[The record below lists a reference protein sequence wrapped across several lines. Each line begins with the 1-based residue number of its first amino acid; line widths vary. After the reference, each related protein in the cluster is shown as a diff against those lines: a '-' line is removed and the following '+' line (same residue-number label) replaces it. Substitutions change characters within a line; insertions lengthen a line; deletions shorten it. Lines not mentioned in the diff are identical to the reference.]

1 MLIQKVFQ
9 NGKLFSDFNVDNIP
23 NPFILFPESRQ
34 FTGRLSPIAATKV
47 GIYFLLFYTKSKK
60 YFCLLK
66 IIIKIL
72 VSTMFPKKYFRN
84 TKKEKLPRPF
94 ETASLLAPYLCLLYE
109 LLHVYFYLFRELR
122 ADGTFYVFTSFRF
135 IPFFSGMPSLF
146 QLANPF
152 LPCRFSG
159 GGNAE
164 LLQEYPA
171 TSPIIVSSVF
181 FLKVNNPFYVRWDP
195 FIYPLGFDCQPSVVS
210 G

>member
-1 MLIQKVFQ
+1 MDTKKAASFRNISVLK
-9 NGKLFSDFNVDNIP
+9 KLSSKFS
-23 NPFILFPESRQ
+23 FP
-34 FTGRLSPIAATKV
+34 P
-47 GIYFLLFYTKSKK
+47 
-60 YFCLLK
+60 
-66 IIIKIL
+66 
-72 VSTMFPKKYFRN
+72 YFRKSIFGIR
-84 TKKEKLPRPF
+84 KKEKLPRPF

-195 FIYPLGFDCQPSVVS
+195 FIYPLGFDCQPSTVGRVRLTVKLPVKLP
-210 G
+210 GPALLRFHHQVYYRHPGLCQ

>member
-1 MLIQKVFQ
+1 MDTKKSCLIQ
-9 NGKLFSDFNVDNIP
+9 
-23 NPFILFPESRQ
+23 
-34 FTGRLSPIAATKV
+34 
-47 GIYFLLFYTKSKK
+47 K
-60 YFCLLK
+60 YFCLKK

-72 VSTMFPKKYFRN
+72 ISAMFPKKYFQN
-84 TKKEKLPRPF
+84 TKKKEKLPRPF

-181 FLKVNNPFYVRWDP
+181 FLKVNNPFYVRWIP
-195 FIYPLGFDCQPSVVS
+195 FYVRWNLTANRQPSVVF
-210 G
+210 GL

>member
-1 MLIQKVFQ
+1 MDTKKAASFRNISVLK
-9 NGKLFSDFNVDNIP
+9 KLSSKFS
-23 NPFILFPESRQ
+23 FP
-34 FTGRLSPIAATKV
+34 P
-47 GIYFLLFYTKSKK
+47 
-60 YFCLLK
+60 
-66 IIIKIL
+66 
-72 VSTMFPKKYFRN
+72 YFRKSIFGIR
-84 TKKEKLPRPF
+84 KKEKLPRPF

-195 FIYPLGFDCQPSVVS
+195 FIYPLGFDCQPSTVGRVRLTVKLPVKLP
-210 G
+210 GPALLRFHHQVYYRHPGLCQWHRRPQTNPLHP

>member
-1 MLIQKVFQ
+1 MDTK
-9 NGKLFSDFNVDNIP
+9 K
-23 NPFILFPESRQ
+23 
-34 FTGRLSPIAATKV
+34 AA
-47 GIYFLLFYTKSKK
+47 S
-60 YFCLLK
+60 
-66 IIIKIL
+66 
-72 VSTMFPKKYFRN
+72 FRN
-84 TKKEKLPRPF
+84 ISVLKKLSSKFSFPPCFRKSIFGIRKKEKLPRPF

-122 ADGTFYVFTSFRF
+122 ADGTFYVFTSFSF

-195 FIYPLGFDCQPSVVS
+195 FIYPLGFDCQPSTVGRVRLTVKLPVKLP
-210 G
+210 GPALLRFHHQVYYRHPGLCQWHRRPQTNPLHP

>member
-1 MLIQKVFQ
+1 
-9 NGKLFSDFNVDNIP
+9 
-23 NPFILFPESRQ
+23 
-34 FTGRLSPIAATKV
+34 
-47 GIYFLLFYTKSKK
+47 
-60 YFCLLK
+60 
-66 IIIKIL
+66 
-72 VSTMFPKKYFRN
+72 MFPKKYFQN
-84 TKKEKLPRPF
+84 TKKKEKLPRPF

-122 ADGTFYVFTSFRF
+122 ADGTFYVFTSFSF

-164 LLQEYPA
+164 LLQEYPT

-181 FLKVNNPFYVRWDP
+181 FLKVNNPFYVRWDS
-195 FIYPLGFDCQPSVVS
+195 FIYPLGFDRQPSVVS

>member
-1 MLIQKVFQ
+1 M
-9 NGKLFSDFNVDNIP
+9 
-23 NPFILFPESRQ
+23 
-34 FTGRLSPIAATKV
+34 
-47 GIYFLLFYTKSKK
+47 
-60 YFCLLK
+60 
-66 IIIKIL
+66 
-72 VSTMFPKKYFRN
+72 
-84 TKKEKLPRPF
+84 
-94 ETASLLAPYLCLLYE
+94 
-109 LLHVYFYLFRELR
+109 FRELR

-181 FLKVNNPFYVRWDP
+181 FLKVNNPFYVRWIP
-195 FIYPLGFDCQPSVVS
+195 FYVRWNLTANRQPSVMF
-210 G
+210 GL

>member
-1 MLIQKVFQ
+1 MDTKKAASFR
-9 NGKLFSDFNVDNIP
+9 NISV
-23 NPFILFPESRQ
+23 LKK
-34 FTGRLSPIAATKV
+34 LSPK
-47 GIYFLLFYTKSKK
+47 FS
-60 YFCLLK
+60 
-66 IIIKIL
+66 
-72 VSTMFPKKYFRN
+72 FPPYFRKSIFGIR
-84 TKKEKLPRPF
+84 KKEKLPRPF

-195 FIYPLGFDCQPSVVS
+195 FIYPLGFDCQPSTVGRVRLTVKLPVKLP
-210 G
+210 GPALLRFHHQVYYRHPGLCQWHRRPQTNPLHP

>member
-1 MLIQKVFQ
+1 MDTKKAASFRNISVLK
-9 NGKLFSDFNVDNIP
+9 KLSSKFS
-23 NPFILFPESRQ
+23 FPPCFRKSIFGIRKKKSCLVHSRQ
-34 FTGRLSPIAATKV
+34 
-47 GIYFLLFYTKSKK
+47 
-60 YFCLLK
+60 
-66 IIIKIL
+66 
-72 VSTMFPKKYFRN
+72 
-84 TKKEKLPRPF
+84 
-94 ETASLLAPYLCLLYE
+94 LLY
-109 LLHVYFYLFRELR
+109 LLLTYVYSMSCYTFFYLFRELR
-122 ADGTFYVFTSFRF
+122 ADGTFYVFTSFSF

-195 FIYPLGFDCQPSVVS
+195 FIYPLGFDCQPSTVGRVRLTVKLPVKLP
-210 G
+210 GPALLRFHHQVYYRHPGLCQWHRRPQTNPLHP

>member
-1 MLIQKVFQ
+1 
-9 NGKLFSDFNVDNIP
+9 
-23 NPFILFPESRQ
+23 
-34 FTGRLSPIAATKV
+34 
-47 GIYFLLFYTKSKK
+47 
-60 YFCLLK
+60 
-66 IIIKIL
+66 
-72 VSTMFPKKYFRN
+72 MFPKKYFRN

-195 FIYPLGFDCQPSVVS
+195 FIYPLEFDSQPSTVGRIRALVCPTNLSVS
-210 G
+210 PCGFSCRLNSRLSCRVRRFSASTTRFIIVIRVFVNGIVGHK

>member
-1 MLIQKVFQ
+1 MDTKKAASFRNISVLK
-9 NGKLFSDFNVDNIP
+9 KLSSKFS
-23 NPFILFPESRQ
+23 FP
-34 FTGRLSPIAATKV
+34 P
-47 GIYFLLFYTKSKK
+47 
-60 YFCLLK
+60 
-66 IIIKIL
+66 
-72 VSTMFPKKYFRN
+72 YFRKSIFGIR
-84 TKKEKLPRPF
+84 KKEKLPRPF

-122 ADGTFYVFTSFRF
+122 ADGTFYVFTSFSF

-195 FIYPLGFDCQPSVVS
+195 FIYPLGFDCQPSTVGRVRLTVKLPVKLP
-210 G
+210 GPALLRFHHQVYYRHPGLCQWHRRPQTNPLHP

>member
-1 MLIQKVFQ
+1 
-9 NGKLFSDFNVDNIP
+9 
-23 NPFILFPESRQ
+23 
-34 FTGRLSPIAATKV
+34 
-47 GIYFLLFYTKSKK
+47 
-60 YFCLLK
+60 
-66 IIIKIL
+66 
-72 VSTMFPKKYFRN
+72 MFPKKYFRN

-146 QLANPF
+146 QLASPF

-181 FLKVNNPFYVRWDP
+181 FLKVNNPFYVRWIP
-195 FIYPLGFDCQPSVVS
+195 FYVRWIPFYVRWIPFYVRWNLTANRQPSVMF
-210 G
+210 GL

>member
-1 MLIQKVFQ
+1 MDTKKAASFRNISVLK
-9 NGKLFSDFNVDNIP
+9 KLSSKFS
-23 NPFILFPESRQ
+23 FP
-34 FTGRLSPIAATKV
+34 P
-47 GIYFLLFYTKSKK
+47 
-60 YFCLLK
+60 
-66 IIIKIL
+66 
-72 VSTMFPKKYFRN
+72 YFRKSIFGIR
-84 TKKEKLPRPF
+84 KKEKLPRPF

-195 FIYPLGFDCQPSVVS
+195 FIYPLGFDCQPSTIGRVRLTVKLPVKLP
-210 G
+210 GPALLRFHHQVYYRHPGLCQWHRRPQTNPLHP

>member
-1 MLIQKVFQ
+1 MDTKKAASFRNISVLKNYHQNSHFRHVSEKVF
-9 NGKLFSDFNVDNIP
+9 S
-23 NPFILFPESRQ
+23 E
-34 FTGRLSPIAATKV
+34 
-47 GIYFLLFYTKSKK
+47 YE
-60 YFCLLK
+60 
-66 IIIKIL
+66 
-72 VSTMFPKKYFRN
+72 
-84 TKKEKLPRPF
+84 KEKLPRPF

-181 FLKVNNPFYVRWDP
+181 FLKVNNPFYVRWIP
-195 FIYPLGFDCQPSVVS
+195 FYVRWNLTANRQPSVMF
-210 G
+210 GL

>member
-1 MLIQKVFQ
+1 MDTKKAASFRNISVLK
-9 NGKLFSDFNVDNIP
+9 KLSSKFS
-23 NPFILFPESRQ
+23 FP
-34 FTGRLSPIAATKV
+34 P
-47 GIYFLLFYTKSKK
+47 
-60 YFCLLK
+60 
-66 IIIKIL
+66 
-72 VSTMFPKKYFRN
+72 YFRKSIFGIR
-84 TKKEKLPRPF
+84 KKEKLPRPF

-109 LLHVYFYLFRELR
+109 LLHVFLLVPR
-122 ADGTFYVFTSFRF
+122 ATCRRHVLCFYV
-135 IPFFSGMPSLF
+135 IPFHTFFSGMPSLF

-195 FIYPLGFDCQPSVVS
+195 FIYPLGFDCQPSTVGRVRLTVKLPVKLP
-210 G
+210 GPALLRFHHQVYYPHPGLCQWHRQPQTNPLHP

>member
-1 MLIQKVFQ
+1 MDTKKAASFRNISVLK
-9 NGKLFSDFNVDNIP
+9 KLSSKFS
-23 NPFILFPESRQ
+23 FP
-34 FTGRLSPIAATKV
+34 P
-47 GIYFLLFYTKSKK
+47 
-60 YFCLLK
+60 
-66 IIIKIL
+66 
-72 VSTMFPKKYFRN
+72 YFRKSIFGIR
-84 TKKEKLPRPF
+84 KKEKLPRPF

-109 LLHVYFYLFRELR
+109 LLHVFFYLFRELR

-195 FIYPLGFDCQPSVVS
+195 FIYPLGFDCQPSTVGRVRLTVKLPVKLP
-210 G
+210 GPALLRFHHQVYYRHPGLCQ

>member
-1 MLIQKVFQ
+1 MDTKKAASFRNISVLK
-9 NGKLFSDFNVDNIP
+9 KLSSKFS
-23 NPFILFPESRQ
+23 FPPCFRKSIFGIRKKKSCLVHSRQ
-34 FTGRLSPIAATKV
+34 
-47 GIYFLLFYTKSKK
+47 
-60 YFCLLK
+60 
-66 IIIKIL
+66 
-72 VSTMFPKKYFRN
+72 
-84 TKKEKLPRPF
+84 
-94 ETASLLAPYLCLLYE
+94 LLY
-109 LLHVYFYLFRELR
+109 LLLTYVYSMSCYTFIFYLFRELR
-122 ADGTFYVFTSFRF
+122 ADGTFYVFTSFSF

>member
-1 MLIQKVFQ
+1 MDTKKAASFRNISVLK
-9 NGKLFSDFNVDNIP
+9 KLSSKFS
-23 NPFILFPESRQ
+23 FP
-34 FTGRLSPIAATKV
+34 P
-47 GIYFLLFYTKSKK
+47 
-60 YFCLLK
+60 
-66 IIIKIL
+66 
-72 VSTMFPKKYFRN
+72 YFRKSIFGIR
-84 TKKEKLPRPF
+84 KKEKLPRPF

-109 LLHVYFYLFRELR
+109 LLHVFFYLFRELR

-195 FIYPLGFDCQPSVVS
+195 FIYPLGFDCQPSTVGRVRLTVKLPVKLP
-210 G
+210 GPALLRFHHQVYYRHPGLCQWHRRPQTNPLHP

>member
-1 MLIQKVFQ
+1 MDTKKAASFRNISVLK
-9 NGKLFSDFNVDNIP
+9 KLSSKFS
-23 NPFILFPESRQ
+23 FP
-34 FTGRLSPIAATKV
+34 P
-47 GIYFLLFYTKSKK
+47 
-60 YFCLLK
+60 
-66 IIIKIL
+66 
-72 VSTMFPKKYFRN
+72 YFRKSIFGIR
-84 TKKEKLPRPF
+84 KKEKLPRPF

-181 FLKVNNPFYVRWDP
+181 FLKVNNPFYVRWIP
-195 FIYPLGFDCQPSVVS
+195 FYVRWNLTANRQPSVMF
-210 G
+210 GL

>member
-1 MLIQKVFQ
+1 MDTKKAASFRNISVLK
-9 NGKLFSDFNVDNIP
+9 KLSSKFS
-23 NPFILFPESRQ
+23 FP
-34 FTGRLSPIAATKV
+34 P
-47 GIYFLLFYTKSKK
+47 
-60 YFCLLK
+60 
-66 IIIKIL
+66 
-72 VSTMFPKKYFRN
+72 YFRKSIFGIR
-84 TKKEKLPRPF
+84 KKEKLPRPF

-109 LLHVYFYLFRELR
+109 LLHVFLLVPR
-122 ADGTFYVFTSFRF
+122 ATCRRHVLCFTSFRF

-195 FIYPLGFDCQPSVVS
+195 FIYPLGFDCQPSTVGRVRLTVKLPVKLP
-210 G
+210 GPALLRFHHQVYYRHPGLCQWHRRPQTNPLHP

>member
-1 MLIQKVFQ
+1 
-9 NGKLFSDFNVDNIP
+9 
-23 NPFILFPESRQ
+23 
-34 FTGRLSPIAATKV
+34 
-47 GIYFLLFYTKSKK
+47 
-60 YFCLLK
+60 
-66 IIIKIL
+66 
-72 VSTMFPKKYFRN
+72 MFPKKYFRN
-84 TKKEKLPRPF
+84 TKKRKAASSIRDSF
-94 ETASLLAPYLCLLYE
+94 FTCSLLMFTLL
-109 LLHVYFYLFRELR
+109 VATRFFYLFRELR

-195 FIYPLGFDCQPSVVS
+195 FIYPLGFDCQPSTVGRVRLTVKLPVKLP
-210 G
+210 GPALLRFHHQVYYRHPGLCQ

>member
-1 MLIQKVFQ
+1 MDTKKAASFRNISVLK
-9 NGKLFSDFNVDNIP
+9 KLSSKFS
-23 NPFILFPESRQ
+23 FP
-34 FTGRLSPIAATKV
+34 P
-47 GIYFLLFYTKSKK
+47 
-60 YFCLLK
+60 
-66 IIIKIL
+66 
-72 VSTMFPKKYFRN
+72 YFRKSIFGIR
-84 TKKEKLPRPF
+84 KKEKLPRPF

-195 FIYPLGFDCQPSVVS
+195 FIYPLGFDCQPSTVGRVRLTVKLPVKLP
-210 G
+210 GPALLRFHHQVYYHHPVLCQ

>member
-1 MLIQKVFQ
+1 M
-9 NGKLFSDFNVDNIP
+9 DNIP

-47 GIYFLLFYTKSKK
+47 GIYFLLFYTKLKK

-72 VSTMFPKKYFRN
+72 VSAMFPKKYFRN

-135 IPFFSGMPSLF
+135 IPFF
-146 QLANPF
+146 QVCQA
-152 LPCRFSG
+152 FS
-159 GGNAE
+159 
-164 LLQEYPA
+164 
-171 TSPIIVSSVF
+171 S
-181 FLKVNNPFYVRWDP
+181 
-195 FIYPLGFDCQPSVVS
+195 
-210 G
+210 

>member
-1 MLIQKVFQ
+1 MLCLNYKTKIEFFCWIRSRIEENKWIQ
-9 NGKLFSDFNVDNIP
+9 
-23 NPFILFPESRQ
+23 
-34 FTGRLSPIAATKV
+34 
-47 GIYFLLFYTKSKK
+47 
-60 YFCLLK
+60 
-66 IIIKIL
+66 
-72 VSTMFPKKYFRN
+72 
-84 TKKEKLPRPF
+84 KEKLPRPF

-181 FLKVNNPFYVRWDP
+181 FLKVNNPFYVRWIP
-195 FIYPLGFDCQPSVVS
+195 FYVRWNLTANRQPSVMF
-210 G
+210 GL

>member
-1 MLIQKVFQ
+1 MDTKKAASFRNISVLK
-9 NGKLFSDFNVDNIP
+9 KLSSKFS
-23 NPFILFPESRQ
+23 FPPCFRKSIFGIRKKKSCLVHSRQ
-34 FTGRLSPIAATKV
+34 
-47 GIYFLLFYTKSKK
+47 
-60 YFCLLK
+60 
-66 IIIKIL
+66 
-72 VSTMFPKKYFRN
+72 
-84 TKKEKLPRPF
+84 
-94 ETASLLAPYLCLLYE
+94 LLY
-109 LLHVYFYLFRELR
+109 LLLTYVYSMSCYTFIFTCSASYVQTARSMFLRHSVSYL
-122 ADGTFYVFTSFRF
+122 
-135 IPFFSGMPSLF
+135 FFSGMPSLF

>member
-1 MLIQKVFQ
+1 
-9 NGKLFSDFNVDNIP
+9 
-23 NPFILFPESRQ
+23 
-34 FTGRLSPIAATKV
+34 
-47 GIYFLLFYTKSKK
+47 
-60 YFCLLK
+60 
-66 IIIKIL
+66 
-72 VSTMFPKKYFRN
+72 MFPKKYFRN

-195 FIYPLGFDCQPSVVS
+195 FIYPLGFDCQPSTVGRVRLTVKLPVKLP
-210 G
+210 GPALLRFHHQVYYPHPGLCQWHRQPQTNPLHP

>member
-1 MLIQKVFQ
+1 MISAFMALLGGVVTYFISGRALKP
-9 NGKLFSDFNVDNIP
+9 LYEFSDKIEEVQAQNLSD
-23 NPFILFPESRQ
+23 SRIEENKWIQ
-34 FTGRLSPIAATKV
+34 
-47 GIYFLLFYTKSKK
+47 
-60 YFCLLK
+60 
-66 IIIKIL
+66 
-72 VSTMFPKKYFRN
+72 
-84 TKKEKLPRPF
+84 KEKLPRPF

-181 FLKVNNPFYVRWDP
+181 FLKVNNPFYVRWIP
-195 FIYPLGFDCQPSVVS
+195 FYVRWNLTANRQPSVMF
-210 G
+210 GL

>member
-1 MLIQKVFQ
+1 MDTKKAASFRNISVLKNYHQNSHFRHVSEKVFSEYE
-9 NGKLFSDFNVDNIP
+9 KKKSCLVH
-23 NPFILFPESRQ
+23 SRQ
-34 FTGRLSPIAATKV
+34 
-47 GIYFLLFYTKSKK
+47 
-60 YFCLLK
+60 
-66 IIIKIL
+66 
-72 VSTMFPKKYFRN
+72 
-84 TKKEKLPRPF
+84 
-94 ETASLLAPYLCLLYE
+94 LLY
-109 LLHVYFYLFRELR
+109 LLLTYVYSMSCYTFFYLFRELR